1 MSCLVFVYGTLQRG
15 ERYHDV
21 IGASLFLGSHRLSPA
36 YTLYDLGEYPGAV
49 HGGTTPLQ
57 GEVFRVERRVMH
69 ALDELEEV
77 PTLYRR
83 TPVATP
89 FGLAIVYLLVEAPTG
104 VPVID
109 SGDWRAHCRAQKRYR
124 PSVDS

>member
-21 IGASLFLGSHRLSPA
+21 MGDAEYLGTLCLSPA

-49 HGGTTPLQ
+49 HGGDAALQ
-57 GEVFRVERRVMH
+57 GEVYRIEPERLH

-83 TPVATP
+83 SSVVTPL
-89 FGLAIVYLLVEAPTG
+89 GRAILYLLVDTPAG
-104 VPVID
+104 APVID
-109 SGDWRAHCRAQKRYR
+109 SGDWRSHRLARQRLR
-124 PSVDS
+124 P